1 MYAIFSVVR
10 RRGGGSRRA
19 ARRMHFYG
27 SLNISFTLNKAL
39 RQRKKN
45 KLEKVMEKVKGMKG
59 GKSECERNIEK

>member
-1 MYAIFSVVR
+1 
-10 RRGGGSRRA
+10 
-19 ARRMHFYG
+19 MHFYG

-59 GKSECERNIEK
+59 GKSKCERNIEK